1 MAKSR
6 QQLMTEI
13 VIAGK
18 VDESGKNIERFIKG
32 VQDSVKGLREY
43 LSGLSDTYSNYA
55 QIFGALEKT
64 KNYFSEIADVLIN
77 TTSLYQEFDD
87 AMRATQA
94 KLVDA
99 TKAEIDAL
107 EEQVRAWAETTRF
120 GATETANAVKE
131 AASSGWEMAEI
142 YEGIPGVMNLAQ
154 AAGMDLTSAMEYLGS
169 ALAGMDLEMGDSS
182 SLIDQWVMTANRSR
196 ATVEDLGES
205 MENLGSLMN
214 MTESSEELFAML
226 AMMAEYG
233 TKGAEA
239 GTLLRNVML
248 RLVAPTQKAADMMEL
263 LNVSEEEMA
272 DIESMDLQ
280 AAAEATE
287 KLGLSAFDAE
297 GNLKPFLQIISEIR
311 SAVEG
316 MTEEEMYKSL
326 YAIFP
331 TRTIKGIL
339 NLISASDAEYQAM
352 MARISGSSGYAADIA
367 ALQEGGLG
375 GAVRNL
381 KSRIEEMKLS
391 LQEGMEPSTTFLVEK
406 LTEIIGDLND
416 MPESK
421 WRAIGSLVT
430 AISVAGPAML
440 AMSGLLKI
448 ASLMLTPGGAIAMG
462 TAAILALFI
471 EVQKFMKERTQ
482 EKLHE
487 MYGDMTLDTA
497 YLTQRTDEMTGAVT
511 EQTVAL
517 GDLKQSVTEA
527 GDAYTKTAAE
537 MLASLEQ
544 WAITGEQLTD
554 EQKDQLYAYG
564 DSLMANIKQGIEDSE
579 LYSMNVFDMLFGSS
593 QTESGQKVFSD
604 LILTD
609 AENYNALRDEYVA
622 VGEDLKRALTEAL
635 EDDTITPEEELA
647 IQAQVKKLAE
657 IQARI
662 QKGVGDTEYYGA
674 YYKAT
679 TANPE
684 NIAEYFAF
692 LETSKQASLSALED
706 EYASYAGMIGNVYEQ
721 EMARAKTSK
730 QRAQAQ
736 ANFDAAMKELGKSA
750 QASRDERSAQY
761 EELAQRAFLSS
772 MNSLGLGDVSKI
784 LVDTMG
790 QESIDWKTVKGS
802 MTFGQLEEQMRKLAE
817 TNDLMDGKIAQWADM
832 AGWEVLA
839 NRIDGAYAMLNEI
852 AGMSMVED
860 LMSDIDLENQA
871 KQDAKTYTHYMQ
883 NEMNRS
889 KLKLNVSINT
899 QKGETT
905 GGSSGLASL
914 VGRIMGDIPKFAEG
928 GRATQPS
935 IFGEAGAE
943 WAIPEEHSA
952 RTASLLAQAAQAS
965 GFAPKSNVTI
975 LYQPVVNAQD
985 ARGVGDVL
993 KRDRDEFEKWWTE
1006 RSARAEAGAF

>member
-18 VDESGKNIERFIKG
+18 IDKSANALTHYAQK
-32 VQDSVKGLREY
+32 
-43 LSGLSDTYSNYA
+43 LSNLFDGISEKITDGA
-55 QIFGALEKT
+55 QIFAAFRRTAG
-64 KNYFSEIADVLIN
+64 YISEIGDVLTE

-131 AASSGWEMAEI
+131 AASSGWTLAEI

-154 AAGMDLTSAMEYLGS
+154 AAGMELTGAMEYLGS
-169 ALAGMDLEMGDSS
+169 ALAGMDLEMGDSG

-214 MTESSEELFAML
+214 MTDSSEELFAML

-239 GTLLRNVML
+239 GTLLRNVIL

-272 DIESMDLQ
+272 DIEALDLQ

-311 SAVEG
+311 SAVAG

-352 MARISGSSGYAADIA
+352 MARISGSAGYAADIA
-367 ALQEGGLG
+367 ELQEGGIG
-375 GAVRNL
+375 GAVRNF
-381 KSRIEEMKLS
+381 KSRLEELKLTM
-391 LQEGMEPSTTFLVEK
+391 QEGMTPTITRMLDAASGMISMLSDV
-406 LTEIIGDLND
+406 
-416 MPESK
+416 PEST
-421 WRAIGSLVT
+421 WQHIGSIVST
-430 AISVAGPAML
+430 MSVAAPAML
-440 AMSGLLKI
+440 ATAGLLKI
-448 ASLMLTPGGAIAMG
+448 ASMLLTPAGAIVAGAG
-462 TAAILALFI
+462 TLVGLLVAINNAV
-471 EVQKFMKERTQ
+471 EENKQR
-482 EKLHE
+482 KLHE
-487 MYGDMTLDTA
+487 MYGELTLDTA
-497 YLTQRTDEMTGAVT
+497 YLTQRADEMTGAVT
-511 EQTVAL
+511 EQQAAL

-527 GDAYTKTAAE
+527 GEAYTKTAAE

-544 WAITGEQLTD
+544 WVITGEQLTD
-554 EQKDQLYAYG
+554 AQKDQLYAYG
-564 DSLMANIKQGIEDSE
+564 DSLMANIQQGIEDSE

-593 QTESGQKVFSD
+593 QSASGQKVFSD
-604 LILTD
+604 LILTS

-635 EDDTITPEEELA
+635 DDDTITPEEEKA
-647 IQAQVKKLAE
+647 IQAQIKRLAE

-706 EYASYAGMIGNVYEQ
+706 EYASYAGMIGSVYEQ
-721 EMARAKTSK
+721 EMARATTSE

-736 ANFDAAMKELGKSA
+736 ANFDAAMKELGKSE
-750 QASRDERSAQY
+750 QASRAERSAQY
-761 EELAQRAFLSS
+761 EELAQRAFLSA
-772 MNSLGLGDVSKI
+772 MNSMGLSDIAQI
-784 LVDTMG
+784 LMDTAG
-790 QESIDWKTVKGS
+790 QESIDWKTAKGS
-802 MTFGQLEEQMRKLAE
+802 MTFNQLEEQMRKLAE

-883 NEMNRS
+883 NELNRS

-914 VGRIMGDIPKFAEG
+914 VGRIMGDIPQFAEG

-965 GFAPKSNVTI
+965 GFAPKSSVTI

-1006 RSARAEAGAF
+1006 RSARVEAGAF